1 MGEFNLA
8 YRLGVSH
15 YDLLEC
21 LPHDEYLG
29 WVDYFERNPEGWRED
44 LRTYYIM
51 TSMSGTKT
59 KPEQIFPSIKA
70 AQDANKAVTD
80 EEERVKAMRS
90 FQASP
95 FASLMA
101 KAKEGK

>member
-1 MGEFNLA
+1 MGEYNVA

-15 YDLLEC
+15 HELMEV

-29 WVDYFERNPEGWRED
+29 WVDYFERTPEGWRED

-51 TSMSGTKT
+51 TSMSGSKT

-70 AQDANKAVTD
+70 AQEANKAVTD

-95 FASLMA
+95 FAGLMA
-101 KAKEGK
+101 AAQNK